1 MKIARLKIAI
11 ITPGFS
17 ADENDWCIPMLY
29 NLVRELARKHEI
41 HVFTIRH
48 PPRAGTYPFH
58 GATVHALGGAARTSL
73 ARIPLLFRA
82 LTAILGEA
90 RRKPFDLL
98 HAFWADEPGFLA
110 VFAGGMLQIPRV
122 VSLMG
127 GELVGLREIGY
138 GGQLS
143 VVNSALTGYALRGAS
158 AVTAGSK
165 YLAQI
170 AKAQFPEIPV
180 QVLPWGID
188 TNLFH
193 PPAEDKPLRFPPNQ
207 IHLLHAAS
215 LVPIKDQTTLLRAFA
230 RVLQT
235 HPNTHLHLLGD
246 GPLRPQLEQLAQ
258 DLHLTSRLTFHGSVP
273 HHETPRFFQS
283 ADLCVLSSRFESQ
296 GMVVLEAAA
305 CGVTTVGTAVGILP
319 EVVPPAQVVPVGDVE
334 ALAGAIMSTF
344 SNPTRARDRCRHIK
358 QVQAQYSLAGC
369 IQEMENL
376 LDKCRL
382 GVTTQPE

>member
-1 MKIARLKIAI
+1 MKIGLL
-11 ITPGFS
+11 TPGFS
-17 ADENDWCIPMLY
+17 ADENDWCIPVLY
-29 NLVRELARKHEI
+29 NLVRELAREHEI
-41 HVFTIRH
+41 HVFTLRYPH
-48 PPRAGTYPFH
+48 RAGTYPFH
-58 GATVHALGGAARTSL
+58 GATVHALGGAARAGV

-110 VFAGGMLQIPRV
+110 VFAGGMLQVPRV

-127 GELVGLREIGY
+127 GELVGLRDIGY

-158 AVTAGSK
+158 VVTAGSA

-180 QVLPWGID
+180 QVLPLGVD
-188 TNLFH
+188 TNFFH
-193 PPAEDKPLRFPPNQ
+193 PPTGDTPALFPPNQ
-207 IHLLHAAS
+207 THLLHAAS
-215 LVPIKDQTTLLRAFA
+215 LVPVKDQATLLHAFA
-230 RVLQT
+230 RVIQT
-235 HPNTHLHLLGD
+235 NPSTHLHLLGD

-258 DLHLTSRLTFHGSVP
+258 DLLLTSHLTFHGSRP
-273 HHETPRFFQS
+273 HHETPAFYQS
-283 ADLCVLSSRFESQ
+283 ADLCVLNSRFESQ

-319 EVVPPAQVVPVGDVE
+319 EIVPPKQVVPVGDVD
-334 ALAGAIMSTF
+334 ALALAITSAL
-344 SNPTRARDRCRHIK
+344 NDPARVREIGCGQWN
-358 QVQAQYSLAGC
+358 QVRERYALGGCVIDLGMLYSGLVNAS
-369 IQEMENL
+369 
-376 LDKCRL
+376 R
-382 GVTTQPE
+382 

>member
-1 MKIARLKIAI
+1 MKIALL
-11 ITPGFS
+11 TPGFS
-17 ADENDWCIPMLY
+17 ADENDWCIPVLY
-29 NLVRELARKHEI
+29 HLVRELAREHEI

-58 GATVHALGGAARTSL
+58 GATVHALGGATRAGWARV
-73 ARIPLLFRA
+73 PLLFRT

-127 GELVGLREIGY
+127 GELVGMREIGY

-143 VVNSALTGYALRGAS
+143 VVNSALTGYALRGAN
-158 AVTAGSK
+158 AVTAGSA
-165 YLAQI
+165 YLAQM
-170 AKAQFPEIPV
+170 AKAQYPEIPV
-180 QVLPWGID
+180 QVLPLGVD
-188 TNLFH
+188 THLFH
-193 PPAEDKPLRFPPNQ
+193 PPAENTSPLFPPNQ
-207 IHLLHAAS
+207 THLLHAAS
-215 LVPIKDQTTLLRAFA
+215 LVPIKDQTTLLQAFA

-246 GPLRPQLEQLAQ
+246 GPLRPALEQLAKE
-258 DLHLTSRLTFHGSVP
+258 LNLAAHLTFHGAVP
-273 HHETPRFFQS
+273 HHETPRFYQA

-319 EVVPPAQVVPVGDVE
+319 EIVPAEQVVPVGEVE
-334 ALAGAIMSTF
+334 TLAEAIMAAI
-344 SNPTRARDRCRHIK
+344 SNPARVREIGRG
-358 QVQAQYSLAGC
+358 QVDQVGERYSLAKCVQG
-369 IQEMENL
+369 L
-376 LDKCRL
+376 RGLYSGLVTPDK
-382 GVTTQPE
+382 VSV